1 MEYNNVKASYKL
13 VSDGL
18 SNTILFAESAGR
30 PALYRKNIVVTSDL
44 LTARANGGGW
54 CRPASDILVKGLTE
68 DGATMTGPCAINC
81 ANGLDI
87 VTSNYPHPVLSTFGT
102 SEPYSFHSGIANHA
116 FGDGSV
122 RAIREDISI
131 REYARLVTR
140 AGEEQT
146 PTLP

>member
-1 MEYNNVKASYKL
+1 
-13 VSDGL
+13 
-18 SNTILFAESAGR
+18 
-30 PALYRKNIVVTSDL
+30 
-44 LTARANGGGW
+44 
-54 CRPASDILVKGLTE
+54 
-68 DGATMTGPCAINC
+68 MTGPCAINC
-81 ANGLDI
+81 ANGLD
-87 VTSNYPHPVLSTFGT
+87 VVASSYPHPVLSTFGT